1 MQIVKMQF
9 SRCEAMADTGSVRIE
24 LKSII
29 NLNDPLSVLQSGGA
43 TTAGFFVRH
52 VLDGLNEQQQA
63 QAVQKLTNAFKGHT
77 FDVKR
82 ITLPVTHLSDGKAT
96 AVQVKRAD
104 DSVQTLSS
112 LVFNSVQESDTD
124 ETMTNAA
131 KVAFVNA
138 VMSGRYVLVTQ
149 QSTSN
154 GGGNGGNG
162 GNGNNTTTAT
172 ANAMQGD
179 FAF

>member
-1 MQIVKMQF
+1 MT
-9 SRCEAMADTGSVRIE
+9 ETGSVRIE

-52 VLDGLNEQQQA
+52 VLDGLNETQVQQA
-63 QAVQKLTNAFKGHT
+63 LQKLTSAFKDHT

-82 ITLPVTHLSDGKAT
+82 ITVPVAYLSDGKAT
-96 AVQVKRAD
+96 AVQVTRAD
-104 DSVQTLSS
+104 GSTQTLSS
-112 LVFNSVQESDTD
+112 LVFNSVQDGDTD
-124 ETMTNAA
+124 DTMTNAA
-131 KVAFVNA
+131 KVAFINA

-149 QSTSN
+149 QTST
-154 GGGNGGNG
+154 GNGGNG
-162 GNGNNTTTAT
+162 GTGGNTTQAT
-172 ANAMQGD
+172 SAMQGD

>member
-9 SRCEAMADTGSVRIE
+9 SRCEAMTDTGSARIE
-24 LKSII
+24 LRSILDLS
-29 NLNDPLSVLQSGGA
+29 NPLAVLQSGGA

-52 VLDGLNEQQQA
+52 VLDGLNDQQQA
-63 QAVQKLTNAFKGHT
+63 QALQKLTNAFQGHT

-82 ITLPVTHLSDGKAT
+82 ITVPVAYLSDGKAT

-124 ETMTNAA
+124 ETMINAA

-138 VMSGRYVLVTQ
+138 VMSGRYVLVAQ
-149 QSTSN
+149 QQRSAP
-154 GGGNGGNG
+154 NGGNG
-162 GNGNNTTTAT
+162 GNSGNTNTQHAT
-172 ANAMQGD
+172 SAMQGD
-179 FAF
+179 FTF

>member
-9 SRCEAMADTGSVRIE
+9 NRCEAMADTGSVRIE

-29 NLNDPLSVLQSGGA
+29 DLNDPLSVLQSGGA

-52 VLDGLNEQQQA
+52 VLDGLNEQQTA
-63 QAVQKLTNAFKGHT
+63 QALQKLTNAFNGYT

-82 ITLPVTHLSDGKAT
+82 ITVPVSYLSDGKAT

-112 LVFNSVQESDTD
+112 LVFNSVQETDTD
-124 ETMTNAA
+124 ETMMNAA

-138 VMSGRYVLVTQ
+138 VMSGRYVLVAQQQ
-149 QSTSN
+149 QSAP
-154 GGGNGGNG
+154 NGGNG
-162 GNGNNTTTAT
+162 GNTTQNAT
-172 ANAMQGD
+172 NAMQGD